1 VCKISMWIVK
11 YITALV
17 LMIEVANSH
26 TFLGKFCI
34 QLKIVCINIINN
46 NKKQTIDHFLIF
58 FNF

>member
-1 VCKISMWIVK
+1 MWIVK

-34 QLKIVCINIINN
+34 QLKIVCIIN